1 MTTNIDEVT
10 GAGRRRADLITG
22 LQSLAAWLTIN
33 PGTPLPVVH
42 ANFRV
47 PAGPRGEQIAYLDT
61 LADLLGTEVTEDGM
75 GNLVAERQFGP
86 IRAEG
91 HVCHPD
97 PSVSGLK
104 ARVAGFRASQAG
116 AAA

>member
-10 GAGRRRADLITG
+10 GAGRRRADLI
-22 LQSLAAWLTIN
+22 
-33 PGTPLPVVH
+33 
-42 ANFRV
+42 
-47 PAGPRGEQIAYLDT
+47 
-61 LADLLGTEVTEDGM
+61 
-75 GNLVAERQFGP
+75 AERQFGP

-97 PSVSGLK
+97 PSVTGLK
-104 ARVAGFRASQAG
+104 ARVAGFRASQNG